1 MLNIKPNKMKEK
13 EYQFRDRCGNIHI
26 IQAKERIK
34 AINKAYDTIAI
45 KPFEL
50 IEKIKIKSYAV

>member
-1 MLNIKPNKMKEK
+1 MKTK

-34 AINKAYDTIAI
+34 AINKANETIAI

-50 IEKIKIKSYAV
+50 IENIKIKSYGV